1 MAPALLVTM
10 VMAMQIVFLLIG
22 QYTVLSH
29 VQPGIGNWVEI
40 TGMID
45 LSRLKDLILS
55 HNNSERGRFIM
66 RLWDLYA
73 TDLQSSISSKFNLS
87 DTEITRMYS
96 NRMRT
101 GRSLTV
107 SRSLLPGGVSAL
119 RGVCLLPGGS
129 GPRGGVCSRGV
140 VCLLRGCVSALRGV
154 SAPGGGGC
162 SWGRG
167 GVWYPSMY

>member
-22 QYTVLSH
+22 QYTLLSH
-29 VQPGIGNWVEI
+29 VQPGIGNWIEI

-45 LSRLKDLILS
+45 LSTLKDLILS

-73 TDLQSSISSKFNLS
+73 ADLQSSISSKLNLS
-87 DTEITRMYS
+87 DTEITRMHS
-96 NRMRT
+96 SRMRT

-107 SRSLLPGGVSAL
+107 SRSLLPGGCLLWGCVSAP
-119 RGVCLLPGGS
+119 GWGGLLPGGCLFPK
-129 GPRGGVCSRGV
+129 GWCVCSG
-140 VCLLRGCVSALRGV
+140 GMSALGGV
-154 SAPGGGGC
+154 SAP
-162 SWGRG
+162 G
-167 GVWYPSMY
+167 GVWYPSMH